1 MARPKSTAPKK
12 QKLTLTVSN
21 EVRGQLSILS
31 ELNGM
36 SISQLVE
43 KWTAEAIDELNI
55 KLENIRKKE
64 NEV

>member
-1 MARPKSTAPKK
+1 MARPKSTAPKTK
-12 QKLTLTVSN
+12 KLTLTVSD

-43 KWTAEAIDELNI
+43 KWTAEAIDDINN
-55 KLENIRKKE
+55 KLDQMRKDGKL
-64 NEV
+64 

>member
-12 QKLTLTVSN
+12 KKLTLTVSDK
-21 EVRGQLSILS
+21 VRGQLSILS
-31 ELNGM
+31 EINGV

-43 KWTAEAIDELNI
+43 KWTAEAIDELNV
-55 KLENIRKKE
+55 KLENNRKG

>member
-12 QKLTLTVSN
+12 KKLTLTVSD

-31 ELNGM
+31 EISGV

-43 KWTAEAIDELNI
+43 QWTADAIAALNT
-55 KLENIRKKE
+55 KLENINKKE
-64 NEV
+64 NQK

>member
-21 EVRGQLSILS
+21 EVRGQLTILS
-31 ELNGM
+31 ELNGV

-43 KWTAEAIDELNI
+43 NWTANAIAELNT

-64 NEV
+64 NEA

>member
-12 QKLTLTVSN
+12 KKLTLTVSD

-43 KWTAEAIDELNI
+43 KWTAAAIDELND
-55 KLENIRKKE
+55 KLDKIRKEE
-64 NEV
+64 NK

>member
-21 EVRGQLSILS
+21 EVRGQLTILS
-31 ELNGM
+31 ELSGV

-43 KWTAEAIDELNI
+43 QWTAEAIAELNA

-64 NEV
+64 NET

>member
-64 NEV
+64 NEA

>member
-12 QKLTLTVSN
+12 KKLTLTVSD

-43 KWTAEAIDELNI
+43 TWTADAIAELNT

-64 NEV
+64 NEA

>member
-12 QKLTLTVSN
+12 KKLTLTVSD

-43 KWTAEAIDELNI
+43 KWTAEAIDDINH
-55 KLENIRKKE
+55 KLDQMRKDGKL
-64 NEV
+64 